1 MTTATN
7 TREPN
12 SGTAEAGADQA
23 PLQPVSGLLDI
34 TRRGPAFLR
43 ISGFRTGPDDVSV
56 PASLIRQHD
65 LRPGDLVTGT
75 ARPASSPRNGNGN
88 GSGNRNGQAKSSNQP
103 KASAQQA
110 RTPNQPRNPT
120 LATVATVNGTPAPAP
135 ATAAR
140 PHFDQLTPVYAD
152 ERIRLEAGSDSA
164 TSRIIDLV
172 GPIGKGQR
180 GLIVSPPKAGKTMLL
195 KAIANAITAGS
206 PDVHLMLV
214 LVGERPE
221 EVTDLARS
229 VDGEV
234 ISSTFDRPAED
245 HIMVAELAI
254 ERAKRLAEAGRDVVV
269 LLDSITRLARAYN
282 LIAPSTSRILAGGV
296 ATSALQ
302 PPRTFLGAAR
312 NIERGGSLTILST
325 ALIDTGSRMDDVFFE
340 EFKGTGNLEL
350 RLRRDL
356 AEKRLYPAIDVA
368 ASGTRRDDLLM
379 TPDEYAAVGQLR
391 RGLASLTAQQAL
403 ELLLERTRRT
413 SSNAEFLR
421 QIQLSSPVAA

>member
-1 MTTATN
+1 
-7 TREPN
+7 
-12 SGTAEAGADQA
+12 
-23 PLQPVSGLLDI
+23 
-34 TRRGPAFLR
+34 
-43 ISGFRTGPDDVSV
+43 
-56 PASLIRQHD
+56 
-65 LRPGDLVTGT
+65 
-75 ARPASSPRNGNGN
+75 
-88 GSGNRNGQAKSSNQP
+88 
-103 KASAQQA
+103 
-110 RTPNQPRNPT
+110 
-120 LATVATVNGTPAPAP
+120 VNGAPAAA
-135 ATAAR
+135 ATRR

-152 ERIRLEAGSDSA
+152 ERLRLEAGSPSA
-164 TSRIIDLV
+164 TARIIDLV

-195 KAIANAITAGS
+195 KAIANAITTGS

-221 EVTDLARS
+221 EVTDLRRS

-234 ISSTFDRPAED
+234 ISSTFDKTAED

-254 ERAKRLAEAGRDVVV
+254 ERAKRLTEAGRDVVV

-282 LIAPSTSRILAGGV
+282 LIAPATSRILAGGV

-312 NIERGGSLTILST
+312 NIEHGGSLTILST

-391 RGLASLTAQQAL
+391 RGLSSLDPQQAL
-403 ELLLERTRRT
+403 QLLLERTGQT
-413 SSNAEFLR
+413 ASNAEFLR
-421 QIQLSSPVAA
+421 QIQLSGARA

>member
-1 MTTATN
+1 MTTATP
-7 TREPN
+7 TKERN
-12 SGTAEAGADQA
+12 SETATAGADVDQT
-23 PLQPVSGLLDI
+23 PLPPVSGLLDI
-34 TRRGPAFLR
+34 THRGPAFLR
-43 ISGFRTGPDDVSV
+43 TGGFRTGPDDVSV
-56 PASLIRQHD
+56 PASLLKQYD

-75 ARPASSPRNGNGN
+75 VRPAQPARNNLN
-88 GSGNRNGQAKSSNQP
+88 TNTNSRSNNNRNSQP
-103 KASAQQA
+103 K
-110 RTPNQPRNPT
+110 NPT
-120 LATVATVNGTPAPAP
+120 LATVATVNGAPAQP
-135 ATAAR
+135 QTAATAR

-152 ERIRLEAGSDSA
+152 ERIRLEAGSSSA

-195 KAIANAITAGS
+195 KAIAHAITAGA

-234 ISSTFDRPAED
+234 ISSTFDHPAED
-245 HIMVAELAI
+245 HILVAELAI

-282 LIAPSTSRILAGGV
+282 LVAPATSRILAGGV

-312 NIERGGSLTILST
+312 NLENGGSLTILST
-325 ALIDTGSRMDDVFFE
+325 ALIETGSRMDDVFFE

-379 TPDEYAAVGQLR
+379 TPDEYAAVAQLR
-391 RGLASLTAQQAL
+391 RGLSGLEPQAAL
-403 ELLLERTRRT
+403 ELLLERTRQT

-421 QIQLSSPVAA
+421 RIQISRAAAA

>member
-12 SGTAEAGADQA
+12 SGTAPAGADQT
-23 PLQPVSGLLDI
+23 PPQPVSGLLDV

-43 ISGFRTGPDDVSV
+43 TSGFRTGPDDVSV
-56 PASLIRQHD
+56 PASLIRQYD
-65 LRPGDLVTGT
+65 LRPGDLVAGT
-75 ARPASSPRNGNGN
+75 ARPSQPARNNN
-88 GSGNRNGQAKSSNQP
+88 GNRNDRAKSSNQP
-103 KASAQQA
+103 KSPA
-110 RTPNQPRNPT
+110 
-120 LATVATVNGTPAPAP
+120 LATVATVNGTPPLVPAS

-195 KAIANAITAGS
+195 KAIANAVTAGS

-312 NIERGGSLTILST
+312 NIEGGGSLTILST

-391 RGLASLTAQQAL
+391 RGLASLEPQQAL
-403 ELLLERTRRT
+403 ELLLERTRQT